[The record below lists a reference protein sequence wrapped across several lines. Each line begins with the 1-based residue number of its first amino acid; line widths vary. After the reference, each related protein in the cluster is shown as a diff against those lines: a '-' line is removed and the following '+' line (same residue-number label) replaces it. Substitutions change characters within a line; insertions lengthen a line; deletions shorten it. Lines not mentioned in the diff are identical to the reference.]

1 MLALEDLKEFSMV
14 EVLSHLAN
22 EYAESEQDAAKLN
35 GLKVLIAYESVGDY
49 GCDSSSFFLVEDEQ
63 GNLFE
68 IHGSHCSCYGFEG
81 QLQLEE
87 TSVKALLFRID
98 NGNGV
103 FYTGGYDY
111 NSINNQEA
119 VENYIRNMK

>member
-1 MLALEDLKEFSMV
+1 MLALEDLKDLSME
-14 EVLSHLAN
+14 EVLSHLAK

-35 GLKVLIAYESVGDY
+35 GLKVLIAYESVGDS
-49 GCDSSSFFLVEDEQ
+49 GMDSNSFFLLEDEQ

-68 IHGSHCSCYGFEG
+68 IHGSHCSCYGFER

-87 TSVKALLFRID
+87 TSVKALLFRLD

-103 FYTGGYDY
+103 YSSGGYDY
-111 NSINNQEA
+111 NTEFNDKAIED
-119 VENYIRNMK
+119 YIRQM